1 MKPSR
6 QSQKPSIP
14 WLLALACLPL
24 ALDSCSSSSSSG
36 SIRGVPSQ
44 LPHIPIHASAATP
57 SHSMSRGDY
66 PFDSGGNYITA
77 WAAEGAGR
85 SGLNPGTDYSDWRSS
100 HHGESSRSRS
110 SASRGKSSKSKTV
123 AKSSKSKSK
132 SSSARHTV
140 KKGDTL
146 SSIARRY
153 GSSVSKIKAA
163 NGLKSDIIRD
173 GRTLVVPR

>member
-1 MKPSR
+1 MKSSR
-6 QSQKPSIP
+6 HPRKTSIP

-24 ALDSCSSSSSSG
+24 ALDSCSSSSGG
-36 SIRGVPSQ
+36 SIRGVPAQ

-85 SGLNPGTDYSDWRSS
+85 SGLNPGTDFSSWRSS
-100 HHGESSRSRS
+100 HHDEGSRSRSRS
-110 SASRGKSSKSKTV
+110 SASRSKSSKSKTV
-123 AKSSKSKSK
+123 AKSSKSR

-163 NGLKSDIIRD
+163 NGLKSDMIRD
-173 GRTLVVPR
+173 GRTLVVPK

>member
-6 QSQKPSIP
+6 QTQKPSIP

-24 ALDSCSSSSSSG
+24 ALGSCSSSSSG

-57 SHSMSRGDY
+57 SHNMPRGDY

-85 SGLNPGTDYSDWRSS
+85 SGLNPGTDYSSWRSS
-100 HHGESSRSRS
+100 HHGESSRSGRS

-153 GSSVSKIKAA
+153 GTSVSKIKAA
-163 NGLKSDIIRD
+163 NGLKSDMIRD